1 MTKVKNIYEFLN
13 EWAPFST
20 AMSFDNAG
28 LLAGNGEEEVQTVL
42 LALDITPDV
51 VREAAACG
59 AQLIVSHHPVIFDPL
74 KRLTPDSAPWLLARY
89 AIAAICAHTNLDLAP
104 GGVNTCLAARL
115 ALANVRPLSI
125 DPPSGLP
132 EALCGELPAEME
144 PQEFAL
150 HVKNALG
157 CERVEF
163 TKGSVPVRTVGLC
176 SGAGAFCMPDPQ
188 TSGVQAF
195 VTGEAKHHELLAA
208 ESMGLTLVVAGHYHT
223 EAVVLPE
230 VRERLSKA
238 FPEVTFSIATASR
251 TPSHAV

>member
-1 MTKVKNIYEFLN
+1 MTKVKNIYEFLDG
-13 EWAPFST
+13 WAPFST

-28 LLAGNGEEEVQTVL
+28 LLAGNAEEEVQTVL

-51 VREAAACG
+51 VREAVSCG

-74 KRLTPDSAPWLLARY
+74 KRLTPDSAPWLLARH

-115 ALANVRPLSI
+115 GLANVRPLSM

-132 EALCGELPAEME
+132 EALCGELPAAME
-144 PQEFAL
+144 PREFAL

-157 CERVEF
+157 CERVEY
-163 TKGSVPVRTVGLC
+163 TQGSAPVRTVGLC

-208 ESMGLTLVVAGHYHT
+208 VESGLTFVVAGHFHT
-223 EAVVLPE
+223 EAVVLEPL
-230 VRERLSKA
+230 RLQLSQQFSQVHFQLAKA
-238 FPEVTFSIATASR
+238 SQS
-251 TPSHAV
+251 PSCYV

>member
-1 MTKVKNIYEFLN
+1 MTKVKNIYEFLDG
-13 EWAPFST
+13 WAPFST

-51 VREAAACG
+51 VREAASCG

-74 KRLTPDSAPWLLARY
+74 KRLTPDSAPWLLARH

-104 GGVNTCLAARL
+104 GGVNTCLAAHL
-115 ALANVRPLSI
+115 GLANVRPLSI
-125 DPPSGLP
+125 DLPSGLP
-132 EALCGELPAEME
+132 EALYGELPAAME
-144 PQEFAL
+144 PREFAL

-157 CERVEF
+157 CEWVEF
-163 TKGSVPVRTVGLC
+163 TKGSAPVRTVGLC

-208 ESMGLTLVVAGHYHT
+208 VESGLTLVVAGHFHT
-223 EAVVLPE
+223 EAVVLEPL
-230 VRERLSKA
+230 RLQLSQQ
-238 FPEVTFSIATASR
+238 FSQVHFQLAEASQS
-251 TPSHAV
+251 PSCYV

>member
-1 MTKVKNIYEFLN
+1 MTKVKNIYEFLDG
-13 EWAPFST
+13 WAPFST

-51 VREAAACG
+51 VREAVSCG

-74 KRLTPDSAPWLLARY
+74 KRLTPDSAPWLLARH

-104 GGVNTCLAARL
+104 GGVNTCLAACL
-115 ALANVRPLSI
+115 GLDNVRPLSI

-132 EALCGELPAEME
+132 EALCGELPAAME
-144 PQEFAL
+144 PREFAL

-163 TKGSVPVRTVGLC
+163 TKGSAPVRTVGLC

-208 ESMGLTLVVAGHYHT
+208 VESGLTFVVAGHFHT
-223 EAVVLPE
+223 EAVVLEPL
-230 VRERLSKA
+230 RLQLSQQ
-238 FPEVTFSIATASR
+238 FSQVHFQLAEASQS
-251 TPSHAV
+251 PSCYV